1 MLGSQVA
8 ANTLQVLDINVNE
21 IIIFFVFG
29 SFVTRDW
36 VGRARLAVKSAKYE
50 VNLNLLT

>member
-8 ANTLQVLDINVNE
+8 ANTLQLLDINVNE
-21 IIIFFVFG
+21 IIFFVFG